1 MRVKH
6 TRQFKRELR
15 VIYKHIYL
23 SSPQNARNITKEIEL
38 KTKKIATSP
47 FIGRPAHYD
56 KNIRELIYKGYCIP
70 YAIKGEIITVLGIYG
85 ANLWS
90 EKS

>member
-1 MRVKH
+1 
-6 TRQFKRELR
+6 
-15 VIYKHIYL
+15 HINRY
-23 SSPQNARNITKEIEL
+23 SIQNARNFNKEVKQ
-38 KTKKIATSP
+38 KTRNLLTAP

-70 YAIKGEIITVLGIYG
+70 YAVRDDTITVLGIYG